1 VASLIDRGGDLLMP
15 ELWKPQS
22 RKTLGNNTRYYKGRA
37 KRDFSLLRNRLFM
50 QTMSVMVIFLFIWVV
65 FQFNGPLF
73 VGMQDAVR
81 TWFTKDTDVTPVVN
95 VIKKIGIYGDS
106 FERAG
111 YEVIA
116 PNVATAVLEPMTIP
130 VSGTVTKPYGWTMVE
145 GQSAFHDG
153 IEIEAPLG
161 TTIKAAYDGTVLEIK
176 NQEET
181 RMISISHKDGLVTT
195 YSYCSEVLV
204 KVDQQVTQGQVIAKV
219 GSRPGEKQGKLYFEV
234 NKLGEPIN
242 PMDLLSTSL

>member
-1 VASLIDRGGDLLMP
+1 MP

-22 RKTLGNNTRYYKGRA
+22 RKTLGSNNTRYYKGGA
-37 KRDFSLLRNRLFM
+37 KKELSLLRNRLFM
-50 QTMSVMVIFLFIWVV
+50 QTMSVMVIFLFMWVV

-73 VGMQDAVR
+73 IGMQDAVR

-95 VIKKIGIYGDS
+95 LIKKIGFYGDS

-116 PNVATAVLEPMTIP
+116 PNVVTPVFEPMTIP

-181 RMISISHKDGLVTT
+181 RTISISHKDGLITA

-219 GSRPGEKQGKLYFEV
+219 GSRPGEQQGKLYFEA

-242 PMDLLSTSL
+242 PMDLISTSPGI